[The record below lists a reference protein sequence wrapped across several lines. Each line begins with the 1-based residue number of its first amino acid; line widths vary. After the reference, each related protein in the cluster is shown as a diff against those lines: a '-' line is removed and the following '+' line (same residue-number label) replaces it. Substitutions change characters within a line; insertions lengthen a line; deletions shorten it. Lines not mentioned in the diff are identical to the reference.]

1 MATLSLTTI
10 AADVR
15 TEQIE
20 TATWKARKALS
31 WWAGEHLNDK
41 ERARLLEDIVDFI
54 AKNEPW
60 NCPPAT
66 ITNAMLFKGH
76 QCSEY
81 VVRKMLDEYIEKA
94 ITYNAARK
102 AEESVK

>member
-10 AADVR
+10 ASDVR

-41 ERARLLEDIVDFI
+41 QRARLLEDIVEFI
-54 AKNEPW
+54 SANEPQ
-60 NCPPAT
+60 NCPVAT
-66 ITNAMLFKGH
+66 ITNAMLYKGH

-81 VVRKMLDEYIEKA
+81 VVRKMIDEYMEKA
-94 ITYNAARK
+94 IEYNTARK
-102 AEESVK
+102 AEAKE

>member
-1 MATLSLTTI
+1 MATLTLTTI

-15 TEQIE
+15 TAQIE
-20 TATWKARKALS
+20 TATWKARKALA

-41 ERARLLEDIVDFI
+41 QRARLLEDIVEFI
-54 AKNEPW
+54 ATNEPQ
-60 NCPPAT
+60 NCPVVA
-66 ITNAMLFKGH
+66 ITSAMLFKGH

-94 ITYNAARK
+94 IAYNAARK
-102 AEESVK
+102 AEAKE